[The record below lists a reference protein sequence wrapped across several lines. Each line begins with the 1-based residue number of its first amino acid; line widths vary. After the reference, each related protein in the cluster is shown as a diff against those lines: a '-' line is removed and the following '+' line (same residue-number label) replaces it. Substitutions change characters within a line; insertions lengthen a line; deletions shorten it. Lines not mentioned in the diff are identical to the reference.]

1 MHSGGEEK
9 ENTLSHTRVIRLGE
23 MLKWKQDVTELA
35 CSWCFDNVSKNHL
48 FFLNILS
55 LAELLCSG
63 SQLCFFGGFFTQIW
77 HWTSS
82 GDLTW
87 IIYQYF
93 QALQILKPV
102 WKEIHPIIDV
112 PASMTSLSFRHSHD
126 MNWIRKLIW
135 ILHLKLIRKLNNEIT
150 IM

>member
-35 CSWCFDNVSKNHL
+35 CSWCFDNVSKKS
-48 FFLNILS
+48 FIFLKYIIFS
-55 LAELLCSG
+55 WAVVQWFSTV
-63 SQLCFFGGFFTQIW
+63 FFGGFFTQIW